1 MISEPIGPLPMS
13 SRPTWLRPVP
23 DAPAIDVAELFRLH
37 YTAMLR
43 LAVLLVDDRGT
54 AEDAVQ
60 DAFVGLQR
68 HRDVPADPD
77 AAVAY
82 LRAAVV
88 NRCRSTLR
96 HRYVVA
102 KFLRRAQLDDAGPDP
117 TSAVAEDD
125 ALLEALRTL
134 PQRQREVLVLRYWAD
149 LTHADIARTL
159 HLAEGS
165 VKSAASRGLA
175 ALRARMETS

>member
-1 MISEPIGPLPMS
+1 MS
-13 SRPTWLRPVP
+13 NRPTWLHPVP
-23 DAPAIDVAELFRLH
+23 DVPAVDIAEIFRLQ
-37 YTAMLR
+37 YTAMVR

-54 AEDAVQ
+54 AEDVVQ

-68 HRDVPADPD
+68 HRQAPADHD

-102 KFLRRAQLDDAGPDP
+102 RYLRRTEFADTTVDP
-117 TSAVAEDD
+117 TGAVAEDE

-159 HLAEGS
+159 QLAEGS
-165 VKSAASRGLA
+165 VKAAASRGLA
-175 ALRARMETS
+175 ALRARMETP